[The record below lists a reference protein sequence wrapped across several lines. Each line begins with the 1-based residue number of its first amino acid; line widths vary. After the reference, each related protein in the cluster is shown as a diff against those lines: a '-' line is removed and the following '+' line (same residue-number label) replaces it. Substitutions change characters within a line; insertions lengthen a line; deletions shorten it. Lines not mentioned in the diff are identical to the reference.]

1 MRHIKLAAA
10 GGTLAA
16 AALACCGPAVAQAA
30 TSGAG
35 HPAAISPNSIVGRS
49 VDQSWTQLNTFWT
62 SARTAAAKADPLPA
76 SGAALPAA
84 VTIPAGT
91 QETAPA
97 TLPAAS
103 AASAA
108 VPASLP
114 GKTSRVWTNHK
125 SLPATAIGKLFFFTG
140 TGTASC
146 TATIVNAPNKDTIWT
161 AAHCVSDGHGHEYED
176 FVFKPNLNGSSVPL
190 GSFKAKYISA
200 PAGYV
205 DQDLVQYDY
214 AAIALSPNI
223 RGKAQNLAGAEGWIM
238 GGNTYKWA
246 SVSIFGYPSIIYPSK
261 RPVNNTQ
268 LRYCTGSTSEWKFM
282 MQFQCDMGQGSS
294 GGPLIYRLTS
304 KTGWVVGNVSNG
316 DNKGTVRSPQLSA
329 VALAALKLAYKR

>member
-1 MRHIKLAAA
+1 MRQVKLAAV
-10 GGTLAA
+10 GGTLVA
-16 AALACCGPAVAQAA
+16 AALACYAPAAAEAA

-35 HPAAISPNSIVGRS
+35 YPAAISPNSIVGQS

-62 SARTAAAKADPLPA
+62 SARLAAAKADPWPA
-76 SGAALPAA
+76 SGAALPSA

-97 TLPAAS
+97 TLPTAS
-103 AASAA
+103 GASAA
-108 VPASLP
+108 VPDSLP

-125 SLPATAIGKLFFFTG
+125 SMPATTIGKLFFFTG
-140 TGTASC
+140 SGTSWC

-176 FVFKPNLNGSSVPL
+176 FVFKPNLNGSSVPF

-205 DQDLVQYDY
+205 DQGLSQYDY
-214 AAIALSPNI
+214 AAIALSPNT

-238 GGNTYKWA
+238 GGNKYNWSGVT
-246 SVSIFGYPSIIYPSK
+246 IFGYPRIIYPSK
-261 RPVNNTQ
+261 QPVNNTQ
-268 LRYCTGSTSEWKFM
+268 LRYCTGSTSETAHHPAG
-282 MQFQCDMGQGSS
+282 CPPRARGLRRPSRGRPSALPSS
-294 GGPLIYRLTS
+294 
-304 KTGWVVGNVSNG
+304 
-316 DNKGTVRSPQLSA
+316 A
-329 VALAALKLAYKR
+329 C